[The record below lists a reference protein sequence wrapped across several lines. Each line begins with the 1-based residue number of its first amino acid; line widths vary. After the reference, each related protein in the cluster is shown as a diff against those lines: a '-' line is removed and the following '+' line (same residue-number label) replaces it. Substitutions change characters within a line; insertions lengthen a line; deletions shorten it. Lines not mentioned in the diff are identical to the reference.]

1 MNGGEAATGG
11 PVITLADSLP
21 TVNAP
26 NCTRGNAGG
35 ITGAWQKHSSP
46 QSLPSGSS
54 HGSSEASA
62 VRPLVSPATEGA
74 SDGADAVGAEERRSV
89 NASVWQTAE
98 QNTSASITRDTKS
111 TISFDGT
118 LRTRIDLESDMRN
131 EFSGSQH
138 FVACRAPM
146 SRSGGSTLGLG

>member
-46 QSLPSGSS
+46 QSRSPGSS
-54 HGSSEASA
+54 QGSSVASA
-62 VRPLVSPATEGA
+62 VRPVESPASEGA
-74 SDGADAVGAEERRSV
+74 WDNDDAVEAEERSSI
-89 NASVWQTAE
+89 NASVSQTAE

-111 TISFDGT
+111 TISLDGT
-118 LRTRIDLESDMRN
+118 LRIRIDLESDMR
-131 EFSGSQH
+131 S
-138 FVACRAPM
+138 A
-146 SRSGGSTLGLG
+146 